1 MNHTKIACMPVDIP
15 EMFQSE
21 LLVNFIT
28 EQEYQIGKVLVED
41 KYIEWSRKE
50 VCLFYT
56 DVQKEISTNWKESVN
71 QPTSLSNDIKKETQ
85 RLIDFLHQHL
95 PIDLT
100 FLSII
105 KSKGELPAH
114 FDVTENNLT
123 SEAIQSQPEPSLLK
137 ILLRPQYSINK
148 LYFTNKDGTEK
159 TMFGLSNYANDTNLY
174 AWSRRT
180 QMHGVHDSTNDT
192 DRIIINIYGNF
203 DKDRYKNLVDKSYQ
217 KYKNKVILF

>member
-56 DVQKEISTNWKESVN
+56 DVQKEISTNWKESVT
-71 QPTSLSNDIKKETQ
+71 QPTNLSDNIKKETQ
-85 RLIDFLHQHL
+85 RLIDFLHRHL

-114 FDVTENNLT
+114 IDVT
-123 SEAIQSQPEPSLLK
+123 
-137 ILLRPQYSINK
+137 
-148 LYFTNKDGTEK
+148 
-159 TMFGLSNYANDTNLY
+159 
-174 AWSRRT
+174 
-180 QMHGVHDSTNDT
+180 
-192 DRIIINIYGNF
+192 
-203 DKDRYKNLVDKSYQ
+203 
-217 KYKNKVILF
+217 